1 MLTVAVM
8 NAKGGCGKTTIATHL
23 AALFALQGRRV
34 ALADLDRQR
43 SSRMWLKRRPES
55 APPITQARVK
65 KGEIV
70 TPEGTTRLVVD
81 GAAAM
86 ERAESKWVIARAEII
101 LVPVLPSAYDQTAST
116 RMLESIAS
124 IKRVRKGKRKILFI
138 ANRYRARTRAARELD
153 AYLEKQQWPVIARL
167 RDSQLYAQA
176 ADTGLS
182 VFELR
187 ERRAREYAA
196 EWQDIADFLEARADD

>member
-1 MLTVAVM
+1 
-8 NAKGGCGKTTIATHL
+8 
-23 AALFALQGRRV
+23 
-34 ALADLDRQR
+34 
-43 SSRMWLKRRPES
+43 
-55 APPITQARVK
+55 
-65 KGEIV
+65 
-70 TPEGTTRLVVD
+70 
-81 GAAAM
+81 
-86 ERAESKWVIARAEII
+86 
-101 LVPVLPSAYDQTAST
+101 
-116 RMLESIAS
+116 
-124 IKRVRKGKRKILFI
+124 VRKGKRKILFI